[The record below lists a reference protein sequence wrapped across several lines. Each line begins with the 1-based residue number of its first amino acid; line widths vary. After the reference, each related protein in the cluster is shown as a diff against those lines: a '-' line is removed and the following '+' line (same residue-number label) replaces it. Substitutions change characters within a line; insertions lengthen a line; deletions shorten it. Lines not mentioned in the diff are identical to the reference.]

1 MHFRGDVFRVAA
13 KRFFL
18 FMNEFNDFFLQ
29 FASQISLLEVV
40 VKGFLIGAIA
50 SAPMGPVGILC
61 VQRTLNKGRVYGLV
75 TGLGAA
81 VSDIIYALITGYGLS
96 FIYDFI
102 HNRTALFWLQLIGA
116 VLMFVFGVHTF
127 RTNPTRKTHNVSR
140 NKSSLVQNGVTGFFL
155 AFSNPLLVL
164 LFLALFTPL
173 NFMLPEQALYNQ
185 FIGYASIF
193 GGAMLWW
200 VFITYVVSKLR
211 ERFDVRGVWI
221 INKIIGTLV
230 MIGSFIGAILII
242 TGIYSFH

>member
-1 MHFRGDVFRVAA
+1 MS
-13 KRFFL
+13 
-18 FMNEFNDFFLQ
+18 EINDFFLQ
-29 FASQISLLEVV
+29 FVSQVSLLEVI
-40 VKGFLIGAIA
+40 VKGLLIGIVA

-61 VQRTLNKGRVYGLV
+61 VQCTLNKGRIYGLI

-116 VLMFVFGVHTF
+116 ALMFVFGVHTF
-127 RTNPTRKTHNVSR
+127 RTNPAKNTHNVSR

-164 LFLALFTPL
+164 LFLALFTPF
-173 NFMLPEQALYNQ
+173 NFMLPELALYNQ
-185 FIGYASIF
+185 FIGYAAIF

-200 VFITYVVSKLR
+200 LFITYVVSKLR
-211 ERFDVRGVWI
+211 ERFDVRGVWM
-221 INKIIGTLV
+221 INKVIGTLV
-230 MIGSFIGAILII
+230 MIGSFIGMILIA

>member
-1 MHFRGDVFRVAA
+1 
-13 KRFFL
+13 
-18 FMNEFNDFFLQ
+18 MNELNDFFQQ
-29 FASQISLLEVV
+29 FVSQISLLEVV
-40 VKGFLIGAIA
+40 VKGILIGVIA
-50 SAPMGPVGILC
+50 SAPMGPVGVLC

-75 TGLGAA
+75 TGFGAA
-81 VSDIIYALITGYGLS
+81 ISDIIYALMTGYGLS

-127 RTNPTRKTHNVSR
+127 RTNPTQNAHKVSR

-173 NFMLPEQALYNQ
+173 NFMLPEQPLYNQ
-185 FIGYASIF
+185 FIGYAAIF

-221 INKIIGTLV
+221 INKIIGTIV
-230 MIGSFIGAILII
+230 MIGAFIGAILII